1 MNRIFPLSVC
11 FYIIQNQGYSIKC
24 LIKKFPVMLEREIWG
39 NTLEDWGISIL
50 IILGTIV
57 LMKLISFFSRKV
69 LNPFIT
75 RTNNRLD
82 DIIYYSLESP
92 VKFAIMLLG
101 IWIAIHRLVS
111 PDSFVKVIDNAY
123 KILIIL
129 DITWI
134 FARLSSSLLQI
145 YWGRQSDGQ
154 NNKMMPII
162 RRTILVIV

>member
-24 LIKKFPVMLEREIWG
+24 LIKKFPAMLEREIWG

-101 IWIAIHRLVS
+101 IWIAIHEACFS
-111 PDSFVKVIDNAY
+111 
-123 KILIIL
+123 
-129 DITWI
+129 
-134 FARLSSSLLQI
+134 
-145 YWGRQSDGQ
+145 G
-154 NNKMMPII
+154 
-162 RRTILVIV
+162 

>member
-1 MNRIFPLSVC
+1 
-11 FYIIQNQGYSIKC
+11 
-24 LIKKFPVMLEREIWG
+24 MLEREIWG

-134 FARLSSSLLQI
+134 FARLSSSLLQNLLGTTI
-145 YWGRQSDGQ
+145 GWTKQQ
-154 NNKMMPII
+154 NDAHYQTDNTGHCVDNRSCNGLK
-162 RRTILVIV
+162 